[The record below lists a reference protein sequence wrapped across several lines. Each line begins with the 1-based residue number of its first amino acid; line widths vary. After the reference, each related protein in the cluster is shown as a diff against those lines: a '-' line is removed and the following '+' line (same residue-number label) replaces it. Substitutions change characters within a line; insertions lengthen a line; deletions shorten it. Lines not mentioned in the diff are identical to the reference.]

1 MIKASDFLTQANSR
15 GFRLYTGVPCSYL
28 RAFIDYVI
36 DADSLR
42 YVAATNEGD
51 AIAVAAG
58 SELGGSRAVCMFQN
72 SGLGNAVSPLS
83 SLTAT
88 FKIPILL
95 IVTHRG
101 EPGANPDEPQHEL
114 MGQVTPDMLEL
125 LGVPW
130 ERFPTEPDQVA
141 PVLERADRWMA
152 DHSTPYTL
160 LMSSGSVEPWSRAE
174 SGPRPPRTPV
184 PLGER
189 SAPTVWRGD
198 MLAAVLKVAR
208 PTDVIVATTGYTGRE
223 LYSLGDR
230 PGNLYVVGSMGC
242 ASSVAL
248 GLAIARPQH
257 RVIVV
262 DGDGAA
268 LMRLGALSCIGAEQ
282 PPNLVHV
289 VLDNGQHESTGGQQT
304 VTDVTDLAAVAA
316 ACGYPVVE
324 RATDPQHVAQ
334 LVDGHTDATLF
345 VHVPIHAGV
354 PGKLPRPTISP
365 PEVAERL
372 RSFLDAPVPDGDPTE
387 SGHDVARD
395 DSSHVAETPHA
406 PRTGVRRLNVLV
418 VTDLDP
424 TALDVL
430 RSHHD
435 VVQAIDAGHDE
446 LLRLV
451 ADRQVIVFRSGV
463 KISADVMC
471 TAPEL
476 ELLVRAGSG
485 LDNIDVDH
493 ARHHEIAL
501 ARIPGP
507 GARAVAELAFGL
519 MLSLAR
525 QIPRADDL
533 LRNGHWAKHEIEG
546 QLLRGKTLGIYGAG
560 NIGGQVGEMGNA
572 WGMDVIGCVAAP
584 SDDRARELRLLGIE
598 LASSDDV
605 LRRADF
611 LVLTLPLNSST
622 RYIID
627 ADAIAAM
634 RPGAFLI
641 NVARGGVVDEQA
653 LAAAL
658 RSGHLAGAGVDV
670 HEREGEGAVSPLT
683 EFGNVLVTP
692 HMGAGTVDS
701 KRMIGE
707 HVVRIVAAH
716 AAAGEGVR

>member
-1 MIKASDFLTQANSR
+1 MIKPADFLTQAKAR
-15 GFRLYTGVPCSYL
+15 GYQLYTGVPCSYL

-36 DADSLR
+36 DSDSLR

-58 SELGGSRAVCMFQN
+58 SELGGLRAVCMFQN

-88 FKIPILL
+88 FKIPMLL

-101 EPGANPDEPQHEL
+101 EPGAPTDEPQHEM
-114 MGQVTPDMLEL
+114 MGRVTPDMLEL

-141 PVLERADRWMA
+141 PTLERADRWMA
-152 DHSTPYTL
+152 DHSTPYAL
-160 LMSSGSVEPWSRAE
+160 LMSSGSVEPWSRTE
-174 SGPRPPRTPV
+174 SSPRPLGV
-184 PLGER
+184 PARVADR
-189 SAPTVWRGD
+189 SAATSWRGEV
-198 MLAAVLKVAR
+198 LAALRSVAR

-223 LYSLGDR
+223 LYSLGDH

-242 ASSVAL
+242 ASSVGL
-248 GLAIARPQH
+248 GLAIARPRH
-257 RVIVV
+257 RVIVI

-268 LMRLGALSCIGAEQ
+268 LMRLGALATIGAEQ

-289 VLDNGQHESTGGQQT
+289 LLDNGQHESTGGQHT

-324 RATDPQHVAQ
+324 RATHPEQLAR
-334 LVDGHTDATLF
+334 LVDGHTDATMF
-345 VHVPIHAGV
+345 VHFPTHAGV

-365 PEVAERL
+365 PEVAQRL
-372 RSFLDAPVPDGDPTE
+372 RSFLDAPVSDCGRTE
-387 SGHDVARD
+387 SGHDVASD
-395 DSSHVAETPHA
+395 DSSHATPHA
-406 PRTGVRRLNVLV
+406 HRTDRRRMRVLV
-418 VTDLDP
+418 VTDLDA
-424 TALDVL
+424 TALGVL
-430 RSHHD
+430 QSHHD
-435 VVQAIDAGHDE
+435 VEQSIDAGHDD

-451 ADRQVIVFRSGV
+451 ADCQVIVFRSGV
-463 KISADVMC
+463 QVSAEVMRA
-471 TAPEL
+471 APAL

-493 ARHHEIAL
+493 AREQGIAL

-525 QIPRADDL
+525 QIPHADGL
-533 LRNGHWAKHEIEG
+533 LRKGHWAKHHIEG
-546 QLLRGKTLGIYGAG
+546 HLLRGKTLGIYGAG
-560 NIGGQVGEMGNA
+560 NIGGQVGEMGMA
-572 WGMDVIGCVAAP
+572 WGMDVIGCVASP
-584 SDDRARELRLLGIE
+584 SDDRARELRSQGIE
-598 LASSDDV
+598 LVSSDDV

-611 LVLTLPLNSST
+611 LVLTLPLDSST

-653 LAAAL
+653 LASAV
-658 RSGHLAGAGVDV
+658 RSGHLAGAGMDV
-670 HEREGEGAVSPLT
+670 HEREGEGALSPLA
-683 EFGNVLVTP
+683 EFPNVLLTP

-707 HVVRIVAAH
+707 QVVRIVAEH
-716 AAAGEGVR
+716 AATAVR